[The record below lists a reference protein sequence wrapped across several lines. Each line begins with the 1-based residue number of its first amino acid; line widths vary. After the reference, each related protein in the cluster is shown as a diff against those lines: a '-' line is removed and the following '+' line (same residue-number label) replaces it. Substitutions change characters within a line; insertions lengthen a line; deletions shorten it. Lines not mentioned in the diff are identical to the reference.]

1 MIKTLTVNIGG
12 MIYTIDED
20 AYQLLDTYLSNLKKH
35 FAHEESADEILYDME
50 QRMGELFSER
60 IESKNQII
68 TLKDVEDVIKLM
80 GQPEDFQEGETAGN
94 SSNAQEKKQENTNTA
109 KEKGDRR
116 LFRDPDNKVLG
127 GVLAGIAHYYD
138 LDVTLVRLGFVVCGA
153 ILLHVGI
160 LSLLILYMI
169 GWAVIPEASDAADRL
184 AMHGEKINVENIG
197 KTVTD
202 GFEKA
207 SNFVKDPKTQSSA
220 KRFGEGL
227 VNFMG
232 VCAKILLVLIAIAFA
247 PVAFGLI
254 MACFGLVAGGLGLLA
269 ATPAIMSEIFPVLVD
284 EFPLLNDGLLFTQHP
299 VLIWALAIGGIL
311 VAILPLFALIH
322 MLFYYFGN
330 IKPMGVNTRI
340 ALIIIWFIALF
351 TVIGCGSSL
360 GFILAQ

>member
-1 MIKTLTVNIGG
+1 MTKTLTVNIGG
-12 MIYTIDED
+12 MVYTIDED

-80 GQPEDFQEGETAGN
+80 GQPEDFQEGESESPTN
-94 SSNAQEKKQENTNTA
+94 STQDKAEDSKD
-109 KEKGDRR
+109 KGDRR
-116 LFRDPDNKVLG
+116 LFRDPDNKILG
-127 GVLAGIAHYYD
+127 GVLAGIAHYYN

-207 SNFVKDPKTQSSA
+207 SNFVNDPKTQSNM

-232 VCAKILLVLIAIAFA
+232 VCAKIFLVLLAIAFA
-247 PVAFGLI
+247 PVAFGVI
-254 MACFGLVAGGLGLLA
+254 MVCFGLAMGGLGLLA
-269 ATPAIMSEIFPVLVD
+269 ATPAIISESFPLLVD
-284 EFPLLNDGLLFTQHP
+284 EFPILNDGLLFTQHP
-299 VLIWALAIGGIL
+299 VLIWSLAISGIL
-311 VAILPLFALIH
+311 IAILPLFALIH
-322 MLFYYFGN
+322 MLFHYFGTA
-330 IKPMGVNTRI
+330 KPMGVNTRI

-351 TVIGCGSSL
+351 TAIGCGSSL
-360 GFILAQ
+360 GFIITQ

>member
-12 MIYTIDED
+12 MVYTIDED
-20 AYQLLDTYLSNLKKH
+20 AYLLLDTYLNNLKRH
-35 FAHEESADEILYDME
+35 FAHEESADEILNDME

-80 GQPEDFQEGETAGN
+80 GQPEDFQEGESETT
-94 SSNAQEKKQENTNTA
+94 SNDTQDKPNDD
-109 KEKGDRR
+109 KEKGTRR
-116 LFRDPDNKVLG
+116 LFRDPDNKILG

-138 LDVTLVRLGFVVCGA
+138 ADVTLVRLGFVVCGA

-169 GWAVIPEASDAADRL
+169 GWAVIPEASDAAERL

-207 SNFVKDPKTQSSA
+207 SNFVKNPRTQSNVE
-220 KRFGEGL
+220 RFGEGL

-232 VCAKILLVLIAIAFA
+232 VCAKILLILIAIAFA

-254 MACFGLVAGGLGLLA
+254 MGCFGLIMGGLGLLA
-269 ATPAIMSEIFPVLVD
+269 ATPAIISEG
-284 EFPLLNDGLLFTQHP
+284 FPLLVEEFPALSDGLFFTQHP
-299 VLIWALAIGGIL
+299 VLVWSLAISGIL
-311 VAILPLFALIH
+311 IAILPLFALIH

-340 ALIIIWFIALF
+340 ALIIIWFVAVF
-351 TVIGCGSSL
+351 TAFGCGSSL
-360 GFILAQ
+360 GFFLAQ